1 MPDDAAAVAR
11 SGGAEPRGSEMA
23 VRVDTLQRVVAGAE
37 VPVDAAENDVAMT
50 SLDADRQSPGF
61 ITDDE
66 LTALAL
72 AADPDAPL
80 AADAVPLADY
90 LAEAFEPLP
99 AWYMAPVMAR
109 HSGRRRQAV
118 IAAVVGA
125 FLLIE
130 AFGLCSTYGQFPF
143 H

>member
-1 MPDDAAAVAR
+1 MAAVDEI
-11 SGGAEPRGSEMA
+11 SVMA
-23 VRVDTLQRVVAGAE
+23 A
-37 VPVDAAENDVAMT
+37 
-50 SLDADRQSPGF
+50 
-61 ITDDE
+61 TDDDLGVPGISDEE

-72 AADPDAPL
+72 AADPDQPL
-80 AADAVPLADY
+80 DPDAVPLSAY
-90 LAEAFEPLP
+90 LANSPGPLP
-99 AWYMAPVMAR
+99 EWYMAPVMAR

-118 IAAVVGA
+118 ILALIGA

>member
-1 MPDDAAAVAR
+1 MIATEH
-11 SGGAEPRGSEMA
+11 S
-23 VRVDTLQRVVAGAE
+23 L
-37 VPVDAAENDVAMT
+37 AMT
-50 SLDADRQSPGF
+50 AEAGELGAPMLISDE
-61 ITDDE
+61 E

-72 AADPDAPL
+72 AADPDEPL

-90 LAEAFEPLP
+90 LAHVFDPLP
-99 AWYMAPVMAR
+99 GWYMAPVMAR
-109 HSGRRRQAV
+109 HSGRRRQMVILAV
-118 IAAVVGA
+118 IGA

>member
-1 MPDDAAAVAR
+1 MHLTERHPA
-11 SGGAEPRGSEMA
+11 P
-23 VRVDTLQRVVAGAE
+23 
-37 VPVDAAENDVAMT
+37 VPAAEDLELLGMI
-50 SLDADRQSPGF
+50 SDE
-61 ITDDE
+61 E

-72 AADPDAPL
+72 AADPDQPL
-80 AADAVPLADY
+80 APDAVPLAEY
-90 LAEAFEPLP
+90 LADSFGPLP
-99 AWYMAPVMAR
+99 EWYMAPVMAR

-118 IAAVVGA
+118 ILSVIGA

>member
-1 MPDDAAAVAR
+1 MKAMEDVPAATFVSDDRVM
-11 SGGAEPRGSEMA
+11 GGPISDE
-23 VRVDTLQRVVAGAE
+23 
-37 VPVDAAENDVAMT
+37 
-50 SLDADRQSPGF
+50 
-61 ITDDE
+61 E

-72 AADPDAPL
+72 AADPDQPL
-80 AADAVPLADY
+80 DEDAMPIADY
-90 LAEAFEPLP
+90 LAEAYGPLP
-99 AWYMAPVMAR
+99 EWYMAPVMAR

-118 IAAVVGA
+118 ILSVIGA

>member
-1 MPDDAAAVAR
+1 M
-11 SGGAEPRGSEMA
+11 
-23 VRVDTLQRVVAGAE
+23 
-37 VPVDAAENDVAMT
+37 N
-50 SLDADRQSPGF
+50 QSPSTLMADELGAPGV
-61 ITDDE
+61 ITDEE

-72 AADPDAPL
+72 AADSDQPL
-80 AADAVPLADY
+80 ADDAVPLADY
-90 LAEAFEPLP
+90 LVGAFDPLP

-109 HSGRRRQAV
+109 HSGRRRKAIIMTV
-118 IAAVVGA
+118 IGA

>member
-1 MPDDAAAVAR
+1 MTAVDEVLTPASRGDDPRWPDMISD
-11 SGGAEPRGSEMA
+11 E
-23 VRVDTLQRVVAGAE
+23 
-37 VPVDAAENDVAMT
+37 
-50 SLDADRQSPGF
+50 
-61 ITDDE
+61 E

-72 AADPDAPL
+72 AADPDHPL
-80 AADAVPLADY
+80 EADAVPVAVY
-90 LAEAFEPLP
+90 LATTPGTLP
-99 AWYMAPVMAR
+99 EWYMAPVMAR

-118 IAAVVGA
+118 ILAIVGA

>member
-1 MPDDAAAVAR
+1 MNATEHSRAVMPGVDD
-11 SGGAEPRGSEMA
+11 
-23 VRVDTLQRVVAGAE
+23 L
-37 VPVDAAENDVAMT
+37 DVALPI
-50 SLDADRQSPGF
+50 SDE
-61 ITDDE
+61 E

-72 AADPDAPL
+72 AADPDEPL

-90 LAEAFEPLP
+90 LADVFDPLP
-99 AWYMAPVMAR
+99 GWYMAPVMAR
-109 HSGRRRQAV
+109 HSGRRRQMVILAV
-118 IAAVVGA
+118 IGA

>member
-1 MPDDAAAVAR
+1 VKAVQ
-11 SGGAEPRGSEMA
+11 
-23 VRVDTLQRVVAGAE
+23 D
-37 VPVDAAENDVAMT
+37 
-50 SLDADRQSPGF
+50 SPETTTNEDLHGF
-61 ITDDE
+61 PISDEE

-72 AADPDAPL
+72 AADPDQPL
-80 AADAVPLADY
+80 DDTAVPIAVY
-90 LAEAFEPLP
+90 LSNAYEPLP
-99 AWYMAPVMAR
+99 DWYMAPVMAR

-118 IAAVVGA
+118 ILAVIGS

>member
-1 MPDDAAAVAR
+1 MKQGP
-11 SGGAEPRGSEMA
+11 S
-23 VRVDTLQRVVAGAE
+23 TLLAQDVE
-37 VPVDAAENDVAMT
+37 VPGSISDE
-50 SLDADRQSPGF
+50 
-61 ITDDE
+61 E

-72 AADPDAPL
+72 AADPDLPL
-80 AADAVPLADY
+80 DADAVPIADY
-90 LAEAFEPLP
+90 LADAFDPLP

-109 HSGRRRQAV
+109 HSGRRRKAIIMAV
-118 IAAVVGA
+118 IGA